1 MAGEILYFM
10 HRHVRLLTAVVMASL
25 LALVALG
32 VAGVLLGSPSA
43 SVAAA
48 DVLNAQVAPAA

>member
-10 HRHVRLLTAVVMASL
+10 HRHVRLLTAVFMASL

-32 VAGVLLGSPSA
+32 VGGVLLGGSSA
-43 SVAAA
+43 TVAAA
-48 DVLNAQVAPAA
+48 DALSAQVPPAA

>member
-10 HRHVRLLTAVVMASL
+10 HRHVRLLTAVFMASL

-32 VAGVLLGSPSA
+32 VAGVLLGSPTA
-43 SVAAA
+43 TATAA
-48 DVLNAQVAPAA
+48 DVLIAQAAPAA